1 MGYISSLTSV
11 CLFFLGY
18 IVKKKKKGSPNW
30 EPVTAFPVDGTQC
43 TVPNLDEGE
52 EYEFKVCAVTDAGP
66 GDDSLA
72 TAPVKVEDPNG
83 ELSNLSECFW
93 KCTKY
98 LIQNN

>member
-1 MGYISSLTSV
+1 MVYFLSLHLFV
-11 CLFFLGY
+11 CPCSGY
-18 IVKKKKKGSPNW
+18 IVKKKKKGSPDW

-83 ELSNLSECFW
+83 
-93 KCTKY
+93 
-98 LIQNN
+98 

>member
-1 MGYISSLTSV
+1 MVYVFFLTSV
-11 CLFFLGY
+11 FCSCLGY
-18 IVKKKKKGSPNW
+18 IVKKKKKGSPDW

-83 ELSNLSECFW
+83 EFSNLSECFLG
-93 KCTKY
+93 KK
-98 LIQNN
+98 LFRK